1 MPPLGDNSIVQNI
14 TEVFGVL
21 SMPDILYK
29 MVAYQS
35 YLQFESEYGGIE
47 MSALSKMQ
55 STAKHMKQKPVHS
68 LGQNI
73 AYMISL
79 AWRQRCSVI
88 LLALIMAAVAILLS
102 LTQLFIV
109 PSILGAVEAKVSVAE
124 LMVIILLFTGALI
137 LLSAARAYLSSC
149 AQFGRIEVRLI
160 IGSMIQNKA
169 LTMSYPDI
177 ENQDVRKKLDKASM
191 LVSSNTAATEAV
203 WTTLINLLK
212 NVVEFIIYLSLLTTL
227 NPLMIIAVLFTT
239 IVSFLVSNYL
249 NGWGYRHR
257 DEESEYSRRMNYL
270 SEKSR
275 DYTLAKDIRIFGM
288 DGWIEDVYN
297 STLRLYRS
305 FAARGER
312 IYIWGDIIDVVLTF
326 MRNGIVYLFL
336 LRAVHKGE
344 MSAAQFVLYFNTVN
358 VFTSGIGKIMTD
370 FAVLRRQSLDICAVR
385 EFLDYPETFRMEE
398 GISITPN
405 LNIPYQIELQD
416 VSFRYPE
423 AEKDA
428 LSHINLIIR
437 PGEKLA
443 VVGLN
448 GAGKTTLIKLICGFL
463 EPIEGKVLLNNSD
476 IRTFNRRDYYRLF
489 SAVFQDFSV
498 LDVTIAENIAQTDEN
513 IDMELMERCINQAGL
528 TEKIDSL
535 PNGVETHIGKVFE
548 DGIQLSGGELQ
559 RLMLARALY
568 KNAPIIVLDE
578 PTSALD
584 AIAEREIYNKY
595 SELTDGRMAVY
606 ISHRLAST
614 RFCDRIILISEGSID
629 EEGTHDELI
638 ARNGHY
644 ANLFEIQSRYYQ
656 EGGSRK

>member
-1 MPPLGDNSIVQNI
+1 
-14 TEVFGVL
+14 
-21 SMPDILYK
+21 
-29 MVAYQS
+29 
-35 YLQFESEYGGIE
+35 

-55 STAKHMKQKPVHS
+55 GTAKHMKQKPAHS

-79 AWRQRCSVI
+79 AWRQRRSVI
-88 LLALIMAAVAILLS
+88 LLSLAMSAAAILLS

-109 PSILGAVEAKVSVAE
+109 PSILGAVEDKVSAAE
-124 LMVIILLFTGALI
+124 LTVIILLFTSALI
-137 LLSAARAYLSSC
+137 VLSAAGAYFSSC

-177 ENQDVRKKLDKASM
+177 ENQDVRKKMDKTSM
-191 LVSSNTAATEAV
+191 LVASNTAATEAI
-203 WTTLINLLK
+203 WTTLMNLLK

-227 NPLMIIAVLFTT
+227 NPLMIIAVLLTT

-275 DYTLAKDIRIFGM
+275 DYIWAKDIRIFGM
-288 DGWIEDVYN
+288 AGWIEDVFG

-312 IYIWGDIIDVVLTF
+312 VYVWGDIIDVILTF
-326 MRNGIVYLFL
+326 MRNGIVYFFL
-336 LRAVHKGE
+336 IRAVLRGE

-358 VFTSGIGKIMTD
+358 VFTSGIGKIMTGFSD
-370 FAVLRRQSLDICAVR
+370 LQKQSLDICVVR
-385 EFLDYPETFRMEE
+385 EFLDYPETFKMEE
-398 GISITPN
+398 GVPIMPN
-405 LNIPYQIELQD
+405 LNIPYQIELRD

-423 AEKDA
+423 TEKNT

-463 EPIEGKVLLNNSD
+463 DPTEGKVLLNNTD
-476 IRTFNRRDYYRLF
+476 IRTYNRRDYYRLF

-498 LDVTIAENIAQTDEN
+498 LDVTIAENITQSDEN
-513 IDMELMERCINQAGL
+513 VNTELMERCIKQAGL

-535 PNGVETHIGKVFE
+535 SNGVETHIGKVFE

-584 AIAEREIYNKY
+584 PIAESEIYNKY

-614 RFCDRIILISEGSID
+614 RFCDRIILIAEGRID

-638 ARNGHY
+638 SRNGHY
-644 ANLFEIQSRYYQ
+644 AELFEIQSRYYQ
-656 EGGSRK
+656 EGGKEK